1 MNPALIQVVIGLL
14 TVSAQLLTELAKM
27 RQQKQG
33 PGRKG

>member
-1 MNPALIQVVIGLL
+1 MNPALIQVVVGLL
-14 TVSAQLLTELAKM
+14 TLTAQILTELAKM